1 MTTPFRCD
9 DKTLLVSYL
18 YGEVSDTERAA
29 VEAHVATCAACADEL
44 DSLGAVR
51 ADLARWEPPAADLG
65 FQVVQAAPRPA
76 PRAWRRPPVWVPMA
90 LAAGLLLAVGAALAN
105 VEVQAANGGLTIRA
119 GWSHPPLTAS
129 AFAEAPADKP
139 APQSAERGGGASA
152 PQTAVPVK
160 TGVSDADMQKAMA
173 ALETRLRAEF
183 AATQHPATAAVP
195 VSYQSSPT
203 DRGEILQQVRT
214 LVDESERRQQRE
226 LALRLAQVVQDFD
239 NQRRT
244 DLVKIEQNFG
254 QIESLTSQEAQ
265 HQRAITNYLVRASQ
279 RQ

>member
-1 MTTPFRCD
+1 MTTSFRCD
-9 DKTLLVSYL
+9 DKALLVSYL
-18 YGEVSDTERAA
+18 YGEVSAADRAA

-44 DSLGAVR
+44 ASLGAVR
-51 ADLARWEPPAADLG
+51 ADLGRWEPP
-65 FQVVQAAPRPA
+65 AAPRPA
-76 PRAWRRPPVWVPMA
+76 PRAWRRPPVWAPMA

-105 VEVQAANGGLTIRA
+105 VEVQTANGGLTIRA
-119 GWSHPPLTAS
+119 GWSHPPLTAP
-129 AFAEAPADKP
+129 AAVAEQTQAPAR
-139 APQSAERGGGASA
+139 E
-152 PQTAVPVK
+152 AVAVK
-160 TGVSDADMQKAMA
+160 TGVSDTDMQKAMA
-173 ALETRLRAEF
+173 ALETRLRAEIGTT
-183 AATQHPATAAVP
+183 AQRPASAAAVP
-195 VSYQSSPT
+195 VSYQGGSV
-203 DRGEILQQVRT
+203 DRGELLQQVRN

-279 RQ
+279 HQ

>member
-1 MTTPFRCD
+1 MTNSFRCD
-9 DKTLLVSYL
+9 DKALLVSYL
-18 YGEVSDTERAA
+18 YGEVSAADRAA
-29 VEAHVATCAACADEL
+29 VESHVATCAACADEL
-44 DSLGAVR
+44 ASLGALR

-65 FQVVQAAPRPA
+65 FQIVKAAPRPA
-76 PRAWRRPPVWVPMA
+76 PQTWWRPPVWAPLA

-105 VEVQAANGGLTIRA
+105 VEVQAANGGVTIRA
-119 GWSHPPLTAS
+119 GWSHPPLTAP
-129 AFAEAPADKP
+129 AVVAGLAPAH
-139 APQSAERGGGASA
+139 E
-152 PQTAVPVK
+152 AVPVK
-160 TGVSDADMQKAMA
+160 TGVTDADMQKAMA
-173 ALETRLRAEF
+173 ALETRIRAEM
-183 AATQHPATAAVP
+183 ATTPQRPASPAVP
-195 VSYQSSPT
+195 VSLQGSPV
-203 DRGEILQQVRT
+203 DRGDILQQVRN

-254 QIESLTSQEAQ
+254 QIESLTSQEAA